1 MIRGT
6 FLGIEVAK
14 KGLFSARAALDTT
27 SHNIANANTDGYSR
41 QRANLQAS
49 FPLNFPG
56 PFVTLRPGQL
66 GTGAEVAS
74 ITRIH
79 SDFIEA
85 QLHSEGGDQA
95 MFSVM
100 SDHFTR
106 IEDIV
111 GEPSENALGGL
122 MEDFYNAWEDLSND
136 PESAS
141 ARTNLVSAGVA
152 LTDFVNGVDFK
163 LDEEITN
170 INEELRERVDRLNNL
185 AYQVAGI
192 NKQIIQIEGSGGDGS
207 LKAND
212 LKDRRDLLIN
222 EMSTLVNA
230 RVLANNDGSVNVL
243 VQGHPIVLGD
253 HVAEIAM
260 QFNPDD
266 PQRPDIVFAKS
277 RIPLEI
283 NSGEIMGLMHM
294 RDVEIPAL
302 RENLG
307 EVITVFTNRVNALH
321 RQGYGLDG
329 IKNRPFFVDTEF
341 RRISGITPLPA
352 DTDLDTTL
360 DELGVTSGDF
370 YVQGTRIEIKP
381 DEVLPG
387 QALTLRELFDRI
399 EQNNLD
405 VRMSIDEVGGFPR
418 LVLSQ
423 FNPVNDDATLTVKDG
438 SSNFLAVTGLDTAP
452 VQDLEP
458 DPPYTNS
465 LKNLALYPSILQNPD
480 SIAAASDDGLGFPG
494 PGDNRT
500 ALAIADL
507 KNTRQDV
514 FGTTFNEQYQSVV
527 ASLGSVAQNAQRSK
541 DSQTLVVDQLN
552 SRKQEISGVNL
563 DEEAVNLIKYQ
574 KGFEASAR
582 AMNTL
587 DEVLT
592 LIVTRLGISG
602 R

>member
-14 KGLFSARAALDTT
+14 KGLFSARAALDAT
-27 SHNIANANTDGYSR
+27 SHNIANANTVGYSR

-66 GTGAEVAS
+66 GTGAEVDS

-79 SDFIEA
+79 SAFIEA
-85 QLHSEGGDQA
+85 QLHQEGGGQA
-95 MFSVM
+95 MFSVL
-100 SDHFTR
+100 SEHFTR

-111 GEPSENALGGL
+111 GEPSEYAIGGL

-141 ARTNLVSAGVA
+141 ARANLVSAGVA
-152 LTDFVNGVDFK
+152 LTEYVNNVDFK
-163 LDEEITN
+163 LDLEITN

-185 AYQVAGI
+185 AFQVAGI
-192 NKQIIQIEGSGGDGS
+192 NKQIVQIEGSGGDGS

-212 LKDRRDLLIN
+212 LKDRRDLLIE

-230 RVLANNDGSVNVL
+230 RVLFNNDGSVNVL
-243 VQGHPIVLGD
+243 IQGHPIVLGD
-253 HVAEIAM
+253 HVAEISL
-260 QFNPDD
+260 QFNPAD
-266 PQRPDIVFAKS
+266 PQRPKIVFTKS

-294 RDVEIPAL
+294 RDSEIPAL

-307 EVITVFTNRVNALH
+307 ELITVFTNRVNVLH

-329 IKNRPFFVDTEF
+329 IKDRPFFTDTEF
-341 RRISGITPLPA
+341 QRINAIIPLPA
-352 DTDLDTTL
+352 GTSLDTTL

-370 YVQGTRIEIKP
+370 YVQGTRIEI
-381 DEVLPG
+381 DAAEILPG
-387 QALTLRELFDRI
+387 QALTLRQLCERI
-399 EQNNLD
+399 EQRNLD
-405 VRMSIDEVGGFPR
+405 VRLKIDESGGFPR

-423 FNPVNDDATLTVKDG
+423 YNPLNDDATLVIKSG
-438 SSNFLAVTGLDTAP
+438 SSSFLAVTGLAGAA
-452 VQDLEP
+452 VQDLAP

-465 LKNLALYPSILQNPD
+465 LHNLSLHPSILQNLD
-480 SIAAASDDGLGFPG
+480 AVAAAGDDGLGFPG

-507 KNTRQDV
+507 KNKRQDV
-514 FGTTFNEQYQSVV
+514 FGTTFNEQYQSVI
-527 ASLGSVAQNAQRSK
+527 SILGSSAQNADRSRI
-541 DSQTLVVDQLN
+541 SQTLVVDQLE

-574 KGFEASAR
+574 KAFEASAR
-582 AMNTL
+582 AMTTL
-587 DEVLT
+587 DEVLS
-592 LIVTRLGISG
+592 LIVSRLGISG